1 MKRRILLLSVLLML
15 PLVAFGDAFVPEFDK
30 MQFIRCDYEE
40 TLYDKDNTVSSVS
53 KQHRF
58 YRLDDEFSK
67 IYLQKEPIDY
77 ITRYDDDAIEFNI
90 QSMDDDRIM
99 VSHVSIDRTNG
110 NYKAVSEIEYDNPA
124 FGKARAEAKGVCM
137 VGTK

>member
-1 MKRRILLLSVLLML
+1 MRKIFLLLALSTLAPAVVM
-15 PLVAFGDAFVPEFDK
+15 ADAFVPEFDK

-40 TLYDKDNTVSSVS
+40 TLYNPDNTVSSVS

-58 YRLDDEFSK
+58 YRLDDEYSR
-67 IYLQKEPIDY
+67 IYLQKEPIDKV
-77 ITRYDDDAIEFNI
+77 TRYDDDFIEFNI

-99 VSHVSIDRTNG
+99 ESRVSIDRSNG
-110 NYKAVSEIEYDNPA
+110 NYKSESEIEYDNPA
-124 FGKARAEAKGVCM
+124 FGKARASAKGICM